1 MDAPLSSAG
10 TAQVAAVRRF
20 NRFYTRQIGL
30 LRDGLVDTRFSLT
43 EARVIYEI
51 GQAKE
56 EATAT
61 TIAAALGLDHG
72 YLSRLLQGLG
82 KAGLISRKTS
92 PHDRRQTLLTLSA
105 KGRIAFTRL
114 DHGSRELV
122 AAMLARVPAPR
133 QHQLIAAMRTIET
146 ALDPGSAHL
155 PAVLLRPHRIGDMGY
170 VLESHARLYAEER
183 GWGAPFEVLIA
194 EIVHAFLRD
203 HDAARERCWIAE
215 MDGAPVGCV
224 FVVRGDEETA
234 KLRLLLVE
242 PQARGLGLAR
252 RLIEESIRFS
262 REAGYRRL
270 TLWTQSILTQ
280 ARALYQSR
288 GFRLVDQAP
297 HCSFGYDLIGETWAI
312 DLMAG

>member
-1 MDAPLSSAG
+1 MDVPQARA
-10 TAQVAAVRRF
+10 AAEVEAVRRF

-30 LRDGLVDTRFSLT
+30 LRDGMVDTRFSLG

-51 GQAKE
+51 GRAKE
-56 EATAT
+56 AATAT
-61 TIAAALGLDHG
+61 TLAAALGLDHG
-72 YLSRLLQGLG
+72 YLSRLLQGLS
-82 KAGLISRKTS
+82 KAGLIIRKPS

-105 KGRIAFTRL
+105 RGRAAFTKL
-114 DHGSRELV
+114 DRGSHALV
-122 AAMLARVPAPR
+122 AGLLSRVPVPHQR
-133 QHQLIAAMRTIET
+133 QLIAAMQTIEA
-146 ALDPGSAHL
+146 ALNPDAAHF
-155 PAVLLRPHRIGDMGY
+155 PAVLLRPHRCGDMGY

-183 GWGAPFEVLIA
+183 GWGASFEILVA

-215 MDGAPVGCV
+215 MDGASVGCV
-224 FVVRGDEETA
+224 FVVKGDEQTA

-242 PQARGLGLAR
+242 PRARGIGLAR
-252 RLIEESIRFS
+252 RLVEECIRFA

-270 TLWTQSILTQ
+270 TLWTQSILTE

-297 HCSFGYDLIGETWAI
+297 HCSFGYDLIGETWAY
-312 DLMAG
+312 DLAAG